1 METMMRFLQ
10 LVLMTLL
17 LSACVSS
24 GGQRITDFS
33 DRSVVYGWLDIEDVD
48 ANRLHNVT
56 IFQFLPRTNTP
67 YYNVKVT
74 EFEDGYLYYA
84 FSFAQGSY
92 GLYSAAGQQC
102 FGLCGNT
109 IYEYDFGK
117 QGDNTARVRVTEP
130 GVYSMGAYKLVEVD
144 TGFFEQGK
152 FEVVPT
158 KQGPSDHQ
166 MLEAMLKDAE
176 DKPQIAARIRA
187 AMRADEV

>member
-1 METMMRFLQ
+1 MDKMMKLLQ
-10 LVLMTLL
+10 VTLL
-17 LSACVSS
+17 TLFLTACIST
-24 GGQRITDFS
+24 GGERITDFS
-33 DRSVVYGWLDIEDVD
+33 DRSVVYGWLDIKDVD

-56 IFQFLPRTNTP
+56 IFQFLPRTTTP

-117 QGDNTARVRVTEP
+117 QGDNVARVRVGEP
-130 GVYSMGAYKLVEVD
+130 GVYAMGAYKLVEVD

-158 KQGPSDHQ
+158 NNAPTEHQ

-176 DKPQIAARIRA
+176 DKPQIAARLRA
-187 AMRADEV
+187 AMRANEI